1 MGYIFDAMITGI
13 QIRMARA
20 ALRWSAKQLAS
31 EAGVSWATI
40 QRIEATDGV
49 PSALG
54 QNLEA
59 IQRAL
64 EAAGV
69 EFIDTDD
76 GRPGIRFTARD

>member
-1 MGYIFDAMITGI
+1 MDYIVDAMITGI
-13 QIRMARA
+13 QVRMARA
-20 ALRWSAKQLAS
+20 ALRWSAKHLAS
-31 EAGVSWATI
+31 KTGVSWATI

-59 IQRAL
+59 IQRTL

-69 EFIDTDD
+69 EFIDTDND
-76 GRPGIRFTARD
+76 GPGIRLKARG